1 MVKKEKFKVIN
12 FIRELLIASDKVLEN
27 YPKSELELKNRI
39 RNNSYDLLELAY
51 EANSVGDLEYK
62 KKLIF
67 EILAKIKVIDF
78 LFNFSY
84 DKKIMNE
91 KKYYMLSRRIDEI
104 AKFTNGWLKSL
115 GATVSEI

>member
-1 MVKKEKFKVIN
+1 MKTEKFKVIN
-12 FIRELLIASDKVLEN
+12 FIRELLVVSDKVLEN

-51 EANSVGDLEYK
+51 EANSVSNVEQK

-78 LFNFSY
+78 LLNFSY
-84 DKKIMNE
+84 DKKLINE
-91 KKYYMLSRRIDEI
+91 KKYYMLGRKIDEI
-104 AKFTNGWLKSL
+104 AKFANGWLKSL
-115 GATVSEI
+115 GAVVSEI